1 MRKRCLKRTLA
12 LVLCLACLLT
22 LLTSCK
28 RTPDG
33 DGESS
38 SDTGEA
44 MQSFYKDYTVIIPA
58 SASEELRAESET
70 LAKLIAAYTGE
81 DIRIHEDG
89 FHAYTEG
96 AKEILI
102 GKTNRADSQALALP
116 ASGYAI
122 KMEDDGTILIGG
134 TTDAIVCDAVAY
146 YAHNILYKGE
156 KSGTQTISAGYSYT
170 SEYQSVTLGKSYTIV
185 YSDKLDDES
194 NSTYA
199 NNGVDY
205 EVGFATTLAEKLK
218 EKGISANVTSDK
230 AAPVAN
236 EILIGETNRAESVS
250 FYDSMGYAQYG
261 IGYDNG
267 KITVGGHA
275 VITTMKAC
283 DELVEKL
290 GRSTTL
296 TLGSSSVRTNS
307 DWTVNFPVYEG
318 GKVSGVS
325 ESYYDGMILYI
336 TDTTRAEYDA
346 YCQKLEG
353 AGYEKTMSNE
363 IDSNV
368 FAAYETDKVSIYVYF
383 VPADNSVRLIVANAK
398 DVEFPES
405 AYEPY
410 YKVTD
415 VSITQTQLDFSTNS
429 GGMGYII
436 TLEDGSFIMVDSGST
451 TSTSASAAGK
461 ENLDHVR
468 VWNMLNKLN
477 KRKDGKII
485 IRAWIITHCHADH
498 IQVFE
503 KFCKNYG
510 SKVTIEKYYE
520 CVVPTSVCYNGKN
533 PDYRVINGNVDK
545 ANNYVTN
552 GFDMVMLHTGMHFSM
567 YGAEFDIL
575 YTVEDLYPTRLDY
588 FNNASTTFKVT
599 AGGTTALITGD
610 IYTDASYVLVDRYP
624 TALKSDI
631 VQISHHGNQGATK
644 AFYEAVD
651 PTVALWPTSETLF
664 KQLTSGEGRNPH
676 FIIDHYV
683 YTQMN
688 VKENYMNSD
697 YSVELKL
704 PYVLGSAIKHKV
716 SNVDQYK
723 K

>member
-1 MRKRCLKRTLA
+1 MRKHCLKRTLA
-12 LVLCLACLLT
+12 LIMCLACLLT
-22 LLTSCK
+22 LLASCK
-28 RTPDG
+28 GTPDG
-33 DGESS
+33 SGESS
-38 SDTGEA
+38 LGTEEA
-44 MQSFYKDYTVIIPA
+44 EQNFYKDYTVIIPT
-58 SASEELRAESET
+58 SVSDELRAESEL
-70 LAKLIAAYTGE
+70 LAKLIGAYTGATV
-81 DIRIHEDG
+81 RIFEDG
-89 FHAYTEG
+89 FHAYEEG

-102 GKTNRADSQALALP
+102 GKTNRADSSSLALP

-134 TTDAIVCDAVAY
+134 TTDAIICDAVAY

-156 KSGTQTISAGYSYT
+156 KSGTQIISAGYSYT
-170 SEYQSVTLGKSYTIV
+170 SEYQNVTLGSSYTVV
-185 YSDKLDDES
+185 YSDKLDDDS

-236 EILIGETNRAESVS
+236 EILIGETNRAESIS
-250 FYDSMGYAQYG
+250 FYDSMGYSQYG
-261 IGYDNG
+261 IGYENG

-275 VITTMKAC
+275 VATTMKAC
-283 DELVEKL
+283 EELVVKL
-290 GRSTTL
+290 DKGTTL
-296 TLGSSSVRTNS
+296 TLGKASLCSNH

-346 YCQKLEG
+346 YCGKLES
-353 AGYEKTMSNE
+353 AGYERIMSNE

-368 FAAYETDKVSIYVYF
+368 FAAYETDKVSVYVYF
-383 VPADNSVRLIVANAK
+383 VPSDNSVRLIAANAN

-405 AYEPY
+405 AYDPY

-415 VSITQTQLDFSTNS
+415 VSITQMQLDFGTNA

-436 TLEDGSFIMVDSGST
+436 TLEDGSFIMIDSGST
-451 TSTSASAAGK
+451 TSSSASAAGK

-468 VWNMLNKLN
+468 MWNLLNKLN

-520 CVVPTSVCYNGKN
+520 CVVPKSVCYNGKN

-545 ANNYVTN
+545 ANGYVTD

-588 FNNASTTFKVT
+588 FNNASTTFKLT
-599 AGGTTALITGD
+599 AGGTSVLITGD
-610 IYTDASYVLVDRYP
+610 IYTDASNVLVRRYP

-631 VQISHHGNQGATK
+631 VQISHHANQGATK

-651 PTVALWPTSETLF
+651 PTVALWPTSEKLF
-664 KQLTSGEGRNPH
+664 AQMTSEDGRTPH
-676 FIIDHYV
+676 IIINRYV

-688 VKENYMNSD
+688 VKENYTNSD

-704 PYVLGSAIKHKV
+704 PYVLGSAKKHIV
-716 SNVDQYK
+716 STTDQYK
-723 K
+723 